1 MDGAKNSKEDN
12 KKPVTAK
19 KVKTGEVAKNEQK
32 PEIGQGKVVT
42 QAAEKEEQEMEPKDS
57 EEMMQK

>member
-1 MDGAKNSKEDN
+1 MDGAKNSKEDK
-12 KKPVTAK
+12 KKPVIAE

-42 QAAEKEEQEMEPKDS
+42 QAAEKEEESIDS
-57 EEMMQK
+57 EEMMQT